1 MIPFAESQIARE
13 TVHRQ
18 QQMFAMF
25 VGPGLHVTRAAL
37 AAASGVPASTLRDLA
52 AGSAITVAQ
61 LMALRR
67 FLPPEAINMVTE
79 PGGAHVIDTAADTA
93 CWDEVAADAAGL
105 LSDIMDAKRDGVVCH
120 MEDAR
125 LRKRTRSFIAKNQ
138 HMALDG

>member
-18 QQMFAMF
+18 QQMFDMF

-67 FLPPEAINMVTE
+67 FLPPEAINMITE
-79 PGGAHVIDTAADTA
+79 PGGAHVIDTQADAST
-93 CWDEVAADAAGL
+93 WDEVAADAAGL
-105 LSDIMDAKRDGVVCH
+105 LSDVMEAKRDGVVDH
-120 MEDAR
+120 AEAAR
-125 LRKRTRSFIAKNQ
+125 LRRRTREFIAKNQ
-138 HMALDG
+138 HMAADG

>member
-52 AGSAITVAQ
+52 GGSAITVAQ

-67 FLPPEAINMVTE
+67 FLPPEAINMITE
-79 PGGAHVIDTAADTA
+79 PGGAHVIDTQADA
-93 CWDEVAADAAGL
+93 SCWDDVAADAAGV
-105 LSDIMDAKRDGVVCH
+105 LSDIMEAKRDGIVDHV
-120 MEDAR
+120 EDKR
-125 LRKRTRSFIAKNQ
+125 LRQRTRAFIARNQ
-138 HMALDG
+138 HMAADG

>member
-1 MIPFAESQIARE
+1 VIPFAESQIARE

-79 PGGAHVIDTAADTA
+79 PGGAHIIDTASDNA
-93 CWDEVAADAAGL
+93 CWDEVAANAAAL
-105 LSDIMDAKRDGVVCH
+105 LSDVMDAKRDGVVDH
-120 MEDAR
+120 IEESR
-125 LRKRTRSFIAKNQ
+125 LRKRTREFIAKTQ